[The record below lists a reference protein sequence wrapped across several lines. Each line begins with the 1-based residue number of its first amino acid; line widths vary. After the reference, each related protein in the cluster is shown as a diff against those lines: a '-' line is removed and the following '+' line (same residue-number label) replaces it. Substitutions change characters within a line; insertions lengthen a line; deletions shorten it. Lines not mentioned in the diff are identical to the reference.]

1 MLAQGGSEDPK
12 QVFVGGIPK
21 EASEDAIKKYFGNFG
36 AVEYVKVMKDYNGVS
51 RGFCFLKFS
60 SQEEAELCL
69 SKKDEH
75 KIMEKWVDVKRIGD
89 KSGTPDTDNEYKI
102 FVGGIAIESTED
114 TLRVHFSNFASVLK
128 VHLGKG
134 YAFIS
139 FSSKEEME
147 SILKLPQQSI
157 DGKTVEVKEY
167 TSEKAKKEADGNKL
181 FVGGLLP
188 SVTDSDLVG
197 YFRFYGKG

>member
-21 EASEDAIKKYFGNFG
+21 EASEAVIKKYFGNFG

-75 KIMEKWVDVKRIGD
+75 HIMEKWVDVKRIGD
-89 KSGTPDTDNEYKI
+89 KSGKPDSDNEYKVRAAA
-102 FVGGIAIESTED
+102 FAIP
-114 TLRVHFSNFASVLK
+114 LRPDL
-128 VHLGKG
+128 
-134 YAFIS
+134 IS
-139 FSSKEEME
+139 FSDLIYSFERR
-147 SILKLPQQSI
+147 
-157 DGKTVEVKEY
+157 
-167 TSEKAKKEADGNKL
+167 
-181 FVGGLLP
+181 FGGTAI
-188 SVTDSDLVG
+188 SN
-197 YFRFYGKG
+197 R

>member
-1 MLAQGGSEDPK
+1 MLPFWLERADPLPAALRAVPLAMQAQEDPK

-75 KIMEKWVDVKRIGD
+75 KIMEKWVDVKRIGE
-89 KSGTPDTDNEYKI
+89 KSGTPDSDNEYKI

-114 TLRVHFSNFASVLK
+114 TLRLHFSNFASVLK
-128 VHLGKG
+128 VHLS
-134 YAFIS
+134 AHLEHDS
-139 FSSKEEME
+139 
-147 SILKLPQQSI
+147 
-157 DGKTVEVKEY
+157 
-167 TSEKAKKEADGNKL
+167 
-181 FVGGLLP
+181 GLLIYATP
-188 SVTDSDLVG
+188 DHGERPQAARSG
-197 YFRFYGKG
+197 